1 VLTAGCGDGGP
12 AGSGSGPLFTLLPSE
27 QTGITFAN
35 DLPENAMRN
44 GFTYEYYYNGAGV
57 AVGDLNGDDLPDLY
71 FTANM
76 GPNRLYLNRGDLR
89 FEDVTDRAG
98 VAGRVGGWATG
109 VTFVDVNADGRLD
122 IYVSQS
128 GPFGEDDLR
137 RNLLYINGGDRDGV
151 PVFSEDAANWGLA
164 DAGLSTQA
172 AFFDYD
178 GDGDLDVYVMNH
190 GIPGYRTIEE
200 MSAGRSPAEVDRLY
214 RNDGAHFVDVS
225 DAAGLIDTNLGFGL
239 GLSVSDLNNDGR
251 PDIYVANDYSGR
263 DYLYLGGPDGRFE
276 EALEASMG
284 HIPLASMGSDIA
296 DIDGDGWLDIVVLEM
311 AMTSHHARRIAQ
323 RGTEGDHWTQMLRA
337 GLNRQY
343 QANAL
348 FWNRGNAPVPTF
360 AGRTRSGHG
369 PFPFFSDIAYLSGV
383 ARTDWSWAALLADF
397 SNDGLPDLFVSNG
410 MAGGTMNADFDDYKA
425 LRFAQVE
432 EAEGRATHSLLLEL
446 LEDLPRQRVAN
457 VMYRNDGDLTFTD
470 RTVEWGLADESYSQG
485 AVYADLDRDG
495 DLDLVVSNVMGE
507 AFVYRNNAR
516 ENGGAHFVDI
526 AFDGPEGNPFGI
538 GARVTLR
545 TATGRQLQELQ
556 LTRGYQSSV
565 EPVLHFG
572 LGDTAV
578 IDTLRVLWP
587 DGSVEVRTGVAADAR
602 VVFRHADAL
611 PRAGNAE
618 DDTVARTLF
627 VDATPALGAAATR
640 ASAPPLDTPLEPW
653 PTVKRERALA
663 AGDLDGDGL
672 DDFVWGGMSGDPV
685 RVFLQRPDGTFDAV
699 SLASGASGSETV
711 AAAVFDADGDG
722 EADVWLVTANRT
734 AEPGTAQH
742 SLFVNDGEGRFRRTD
757 PRVPAPQSGADIV
770 LAPGDFDGDGRV
782 DLFIGH
788 RALPGTTGS
797 AGSRLLRNETGGF
810 RDVTADVAPTLATL
824 RTVTAALWEDVD
836 GNGSLDLAI
845 VGEWIAPTL
854 LLGNDGKLR
863 DATDA
868 AGLAGLTGWWQ
879 SIAAADFDGDG
890 DTDLVAGNIG
900 LGFPFRPTAAE
911 PFELYVAD
919 FDGDGSIDAVPAYH
933 EDGRLLPWYGRTRMQ
948 SAVDG
953 IEERYPTYDAF
964 ARETLNAILGSESM
978 RSADRL
984 TVATLATTY
993 FENAGNGRF
1002 VARPLP
1008 RAAQVSAVTGI
1019 VAADYDGDGATDM
1032 VLAGNLDGLDESVPR
1047 LDGGAGLFLRGDGA
1061 GGFMPL
1067 QPHASGLWL
1076 AGEVRRLVPV
1086 RIGNGVPAVVAGLGD
1101 GRLLHTRPAGNAA
1114 NASAVSG
1121 GG

>member
-1 VLTAGCGDGGP
+1 
-12 AGSGSGPLFTLLPSE
+12 
-27 QTGITFAN
+27 
-35 DLPENAMRN
+35 
-44 GFTYEYYYNGAGV
+44 
-57 AVGDLNGDDLPDLY
+57 
-71 FTANM
+71 M

-98 VAGRVGGWATG
+98 VAGLVGGWATG
-109 VTFVDVNADGRLD
+109 VAFADVNADGRLD

-128 GPFGEDDLR
+128 GPFAEDDLR

-151 PVFSEDAANWGLA
+151 PVFSETAASYGLA

-178 GDGDLDVYVMNH
+178 GDGDLDAYVMNH

-214 RNDGAHFVDVS
+214 RNDGARFVDVS
-225 DAAGLIDTNLGFGL
+225 EAAGLVDTNLGFGL

-296 DIDGDGWLDIVVLEM
+296 DIDGDGWLDIAVLEM

-348 FWNRGNAPVPTF
+348 FWNRGNAPGPTF
-360 AGRTRSGHG
+360 AGRSQGGHG
-369 PFPFFSDIAYLSGV
+369 RVPFFSDIAYVSGV

-432 EAEGRATHSLLLEL
+432 DAEGRATHSLILEL

-457 VMYRNDGDLTFTD
+457 VIYRNDGDLMFTD
-470 RTVEWGLADESYSQG
+470 RSTEWGLVEESYSQG
-485 AVYADLDRDG
+485 AVYSDLDRDG

-526 AFDGPEGNPFGI
+526 AFEGPAGNPFGI
-538 GARVTLR
+538 GARVTLG

-572 LGDTAV
+572 LGGNAV

-602 VVFRHADAL
+602 VVFRHWDAL
-611 PRAGNAE
+611 PRAGNSE
-618 DDTVARTLF
+618 DDPVARTLF
-627 VDATPALGAAATR
+627 LDATPALGAAAFR
-640 ASAPPLDTPLEPW
+640 ASAHPVDTPLEPW

-663 AGDLDGDGL
+663 AGDLDGDGF

-699 SLASGASGSETV
+699 SLAPGASGSETV

-722 EADVWLVTANRT
+722 AADVWLVTANR
-734 AEPGTAQH
+734 AESGIAQH

-757 PRVPAPQSGADIV
+757 PRVPAPPSGADIDV
-770 LAPGDFDGDGRV
+770 LAPGDFDADGRI

-788 RALPGTTGS
+788 RALPGTAST
-797 AGSRLLRNETGGF
+797 AASRLLRNETGGF
-810 RDVTADVAPTLATL
+810 RDVTADVAPALATL
-824 RTVTAALWEDVD
+824 RTVTGALWTDVD

-854 LLGNDGKLR
+854 LLGNNGQLR

-868 AGLAGLTGWWQ
+868 TGLAGMTGWWQ

-911 PFELYVAD
+911 PFELYIAD

-933 EDGRLLPWYGRTRMQ
+933 ENGRLLPWYGRTRMDG
-948 SAVDG
+948 AVGG
-953 IEERYPTYDAF
+953 IAERYRTYDAF
-964 ARETLNAILGSESM
+964 ARETLDAILGSESM
-978 RSADRL
+978 ESADRL

-1002 VARPLP
+1002 FARPLP
-1008 RAAQVSAVTGI
+1008 PAAQVSAVTGI
-1019 VAADYDGDGATDM
+1019 VTADYDGDGATDI

-1061 GGFMPL
+1061 GGFVPL
-1067 QPHASGLWL
+1067 QPYASGLWL
-1076 AGEVRRLVPV
+1076 TGEVRRLVPV

-1101 GRLLHTRPAGNAA
+1101 GRLLHARTSGNAA